1 MHEYQKHSKLLL
13 YRNNDAT
20 YPTHFHMHCEIIY
33 ILDGEVQVTV
43 DGNTYV
49 AHRDEAVFI
58 APHQIHSYSSTHLI
72 SIYVMF
78 VSPLFLPEYSER
90 FKDSVPASPVVHVG
104 NAEDIRLCR
113 ELFGAMDSLYEKAR
127 EKGLEKGTTER
138 DATALALA
146 KAGVAILMDYT
157 EWKEKTVSSPDT
169 TREIL
174 DYCLNH
180 YKTDLSIQSLAA
192 ALGIS
197 TYLVTRAFS
206 KDFRCGFRQYINSL
220 RIDDASKKLIS
231 GSEPITQIAFSVGFD
246 TLRTFNRAF
255 LAEKGVTPS
264 EFRRRYGS
272 GSEIS
277 APQKSEDTEKN
288 SELSKNS

>member
-1 MHEYQKHSKLLL
+1 
-13 YRNNDAT
+13 
-20 YPTHFHMHCEIIY
+20 
-33 ILDGEVQVTV
+33 
-43 DGNTYV
+43 
-49 AHRDEAVFI
+49 
-58 APHQIHSYSSTHLI
+58 
-72 SIYVMF
+72 MF

-127 EKGLEKGTTER
+127 EKELEKGTTER
-138 DATALALA
+138 DSTALALA

-255 LAEKGVTPS
+255 LAEKSVTPS

-277 APQKSEDTEKN
+277 APQKSLVRAHG
-288 SELSKNS
+288 SHP